1 MKRVLLAGLL
11 LFSCHQREKQC
22 QKVIAA
28 YDEALRGGQNPV
40 QLAERAH
47 ALGQQLAQLSPD
59 EAMKK
64 PYDELGEATSQL
76 ETAARAVDADSHFVV
91 DTLGDAGVNPESALQ
106 PLYALVGP
114 CLKRTREQI
123 GRGIDAGD
131 VDIVGADCE
140 RVLFIYERT
149 VYPEAGASLAE
160 HVHTYAVALADAGL
174 SDEMMKQQA
183 QQLVTAVQALEPKLQ
198 AVKAPAKELFERA
211 KAATEGMRNLS
222 GQRIEVSKKSAA
234 LGAVCGAKK

>member
-1 MKRVLLAGLL
+1 MRRVLLAVLL
-11 LFSCHQREKQC
+11 VLSCNQRTKQC
-22 QKVIAA
+22 QKAVAA
-28 YDEALRGGQNPV
+28 YDEALRGGPTPV

-47 ALGQQLAQLSPD
+47 ALGQQLGQISPD

-64 PYDELGEATSQL
+64 PFDELREATSQL
-76 ETAARAVDADSHFVV
+76 ETDARRVDADSHFVV

-123 GRGIDAGD
+123 GAGLDAGD

-174 SDEMMKQQA
+174 SDETMKQQA

-198 AVKAPAKELFERA
+198 AVKVPAKDLFEHA

-222 GQRIEVSKKSAA
+222 AQRIEVSKKAA
-234 LGAVCGAKK
+234 VLGAQCGAK